1 MARSRFIPDNFTF
14 MLVATVALASLFPV
28 SGKAAH
34 WFEMLTTAAVALL
47 FFLHG
52 AKLSRDAI
60 WAGIGHWRLHLLIF
74 AITFILFPVIG
85 VVLRPVLEPL
95 VTPQLYMGVLYLCVL
110 PATVQSAIAFTSMA
124 RGNMPAA
131 ICSASAS
138 TLLGIVV
145 TPLLVKIVLPQA
157 GDAQQDALQ
166 SIGKI
171 MVQLLLPFL
180 AGHFLRPWIG
190 DFVKKHASLLKVV
203 DQGSILLVVFTAF
216 SAAVVGG
223 IWHQL
228 PLVALAGLLVVNA
241 VILAL
246 VLSLST
252 FIARKLGFNKED
264 EITIV
269 FCGSKKSLISGVPMA
284 KVIFPSADAG
294 LIVLP
299 LMIFHQL
306 QLMVCAVLA
315 QRYARRPQL
324 QHAEAKPASAEASAR
339 AS

>member
-1 MARSRFIPDNFTF
+1 MARSRFLPDNFTL
-14 MLVATVALASLFPV
+14 MLIGTVALASFFPV
-28 SGKAAH
+28 SGQAAQF
-34 WFEMLTTAAVALL
+34 FEGLTTAAVALL

-60 WAGIGHWRLHLLIF
+60 WAGIGHWRLHLLVF
-74 AITFILFPVIG
+74 AVTFILFPIIG
-85 VVLRPVLEPL
+85 VGLRPVLEPL

-110 PATVQSAIAFTSMA
+110 PATVQSAIAFTAMA

-145 TPLLVKIVLPQA
+145 TPLLVKLVLPQA
-157 GDAQQDALQ
+157 GEAQHDALG

-171 MVQLLLPFL
+171 MLQLLLPFV
-180 AGHFLRPWIG
+180 AGHLLRPWIG
-190 DFVKKHASLLKVV
+190 DFVKKNAKVLKVV

-216 SAAVVGG
+216 SAAVVHG
-223 IWHQL
+223 IWRQL
-228 PLVALAGLLVVNA
+228 PLSALLGVLLVSA
-241 VILAL
+241 IILAI
-246 VLSLST
+246 VLTFTT
-252 FIARKLGFNKED
+252 FIARKLGFDKED

-269 FCGSKKSLISGVPMA
+269 FCGSKKSMISGVPMA

-315 QRYARRPQL
+315 QRYARRPE
-324 QHAEAKPASAEASAR
+324 AEEDASVSPAVKA
-339 AS
+339 